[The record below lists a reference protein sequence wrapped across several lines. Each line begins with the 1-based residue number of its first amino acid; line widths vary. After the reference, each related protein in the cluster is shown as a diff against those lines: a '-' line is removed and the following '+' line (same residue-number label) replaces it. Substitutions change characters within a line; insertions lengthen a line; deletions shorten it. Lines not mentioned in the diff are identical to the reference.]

1 MEIVSRSLNNFLG
14 RSGSR
19 GEGPRLIYATSSYCY
34 SYW

>member
-14 RSGSR
+14 KSGSWS
-19 GEGPRLIYATSSYCY
+19 EGPRLIYATSSYYY